1 MSVCPNT
8 TTLEYYGLVD
18 VHLIRRIYMHDS
30 DYQNMLEKVPGD
42 GGGEIQASV
51 DQLIADLN
59 TIVKT
64 RVQALG
70 GNCIIGY
77 KVDIDCFECEERR

>member
-18 VHLIRRIYMHDS
+18 VHLIRRIHMHDS
-30 DYQNMLEKVPGD
+30 DFQNILERGQGD

-64 RVQALG
+64 RV
-70 GNCIIGY
+70 
-77 KVDIDCFECEERR
+77 

>member
-1 MSVCPNT
+1 MSVFPNMT
-8 TTLEYYGLVD
+8 TIEYYGLVD
-18 VHLIRRIYMHDS
+18 VHLIRRIYLHES
-30 DYQNMLEKVPGD
+30 DLLDKSSSD
-42 GGGEIQASV
+42 GSGEIQAHV
-51 DQLIADLN
+51 DELIADLN

-77 KVDIDCFECEERR
+77 KVDIDCLEQEERR